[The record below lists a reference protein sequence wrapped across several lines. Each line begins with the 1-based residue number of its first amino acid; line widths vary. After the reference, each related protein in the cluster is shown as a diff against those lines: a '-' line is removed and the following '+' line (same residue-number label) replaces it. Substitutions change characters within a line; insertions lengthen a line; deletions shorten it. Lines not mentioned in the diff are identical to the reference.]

1 MGGKSAFALVALTSV
16 TFMGLSSGS
25 SLAAGLPQTIRP
37 NVVRSFGGSSTAHR
51 GSLDT
56 SFGNA
61 GKVITK
67 VAGGTGQCFQ
77 KAALQ
82 SDGKIVAADCVS
94 QGLRLVRYLTN
105 GSLDPSFGKGGIDVL
120 GLQNASLNAVTSQLD
135 GKLLVAATLTNT
147 TSGIAR
153 VNSNGTVDGTFGNG
167 GIATVQ
173 SPIFVGLGHA
183 MVVLSDGR
191 IVVDAGEISNQQG
204 QGAAFGLAR
213 FLPNGTLDST
223 FGKNGFA
230 LINGSGQVG
239 GLAVAQDGTLD
250 AAISQGSGAPS
261 TYAVHFSANGGFIAA
276 PPSGSLAVIA
286 STSNPITFQ
295 PDAKIVFVQGG
306 GTRSTLENARLTR
319 YNSID
324 PNFQTPQY
332 SFFSGLRA
340 ISGVNVITVEPNGG
354 ILVAGAGGPFEGEF
368 GLGRFNPNGF
378 LDAGFGSGG
387 FVGTTFFRG
396 SGTGASVEALLI
408 QPDGKIVAVGGTYNN
423 STGACDIALARY
435 FGP

>member
-1 MGGKSAFALVALTSV
+1 MKMDGKSAFALVSLASV
-16 TFMGLSSGS
+16 TLMGFPSGS
-25 SLAAGLPQTIRP
+25 SLAAGSPQTIRP
-37 NVVRSFGGSSTAHR
+37 NVIRSFGGSSTAHR

-82 SDGKIVAADCVS
+82 LDGKIVAADCVS
-94 QGLRLVRYLTN
+94 QGVRLVRYLTN

-204 QGAAFGLAR
+204 QGAAFGLAV
-213 FLPNGTLDST
+213 S
-223 FGKNGFA
+223 
-230 LINGSGQVG
+230 
-239 GLAVAQDGTLD
+239 
-250 AAISQGSGAPS
+250 
-261 TYAVHFSANGGFIAA
+261 
-276 PPSGSLAVIA
+276 
-286 STSNPITFQ
+286 
-295 PDAKIVFVQGG
+295 
-306 GTRSTLENARLTR
+306 
-319 YNSID
+319 
-324 PNFQTPQY
+324 
-332 SFFSGLRA
+332 
-340 ISGVNVITVEPNGG
+340 
-354 ILVAGAGGPFEGEF
+354 
-368 GLGRFNPNGF
+368 
-378 LDAGFGSGG
+378 
-387 FVGTTFFRG
+387 
-396 SGTGASVEALLI
+396 
-408 QPDGKIVAVGGTYNN
+408 
-423 STGACDIALARY
+423 
-435 FGP
+435 